1 VTGSTIDL
9 AVLAAVALAAILGA
23 SSGAL
28 RQLVQLAA
36 VVAGAFAARHLAAP
50 VAAGLG
56 RLASAPV
63 ARAIAPAFLFLGVAA
78 LVSLVG
84 GALLRGT
91 AVARAVR
98 GPIDRGLGALL
109 GGLKRRPRRGVLLSV
124 LALSAARA
132 GGRARAVRSS
142 QLVDLAARYSV
153 VERVAPD
160 GARRSSS
167 SGREEEGAGAALR
180 PRGGA
185 CRPRP

>member
-9 AVLAAVALAAILGA
+9 GVLAALALAAILGA

-28 RQLVQLAA
+28 RQLVQVAAVIAGALAA
-36 VVAGAFAARHLAAP
+36 RQFAAP

-84 GALLRGT
+84 VALLRGT
-91 AVARAVR
+91 AVSRAVR
-98 GPIDRGLGALL
+98 SPADRGLGALL
-109 GGLKRRPRRGVLLSV
+109 GGVKSALVAWVILSV
-124 LALSAARA
+124 LALSAGIAPEGA
-132 GGRARAVRSS
+132 ARAVRSS
-142 QLVDLAARYSV
+142 QLVDLAARYNA

-160 GARRSSS
+160 GAKALERFRTRGEGEPARR
-167 SGREEEGAGAALR
+167 
-180 PRGGA
+180 
-185 CRPRP
+185 

>member
-1 VTGSTIDL
+1 MTGSTIDL
-9 AVLAAVALAAILGA
+9 AVLAALALAAILGA

-36 VVAGAFAARHLAAP
+36 VVAGALAARQFAAP

-84 GALLRGT
+84 VALLRGT
-91 AVARAVR
+91 AVSRAVR
-98 GPIDRGLGALL
+98 GPADRGLGALL
-109 GGLKRRPRRGVLLSV
+109 GGVKSGLVAWVILSV
-124 LALSAARA
+124 LALSAGIAPEGA
-132 GGRARAVRSS
+132 ARAVRSS
-142 QLVDLAARYSV
+142 QLVDLAARYNA

-160 GARRSSS
+160 GAKALERFRTRGEGEPARR
-167 SGREEEGAGAALR
+167 
-180 PRGGA
+180 
-185 CRPRP
+185 

>member
-9 AVLAAVALAAILGA
+9 AVLAALALAAILGA
-23 SSGAL
+23 TSGAL

-36 VVAGAFAARHLAAP
+36 VVAGALAARHFAAP

-84 GALLRGT
+84 IALLRGT
-91 AVARAVR
+91 AVSRAVR
-98 GPIDRGLGALL
+98 GPADRGLGALL
-109 GGLKRRPRRGVLLSV
+109 GGVKSALVAWVILSV
-124 LALSAARA
+124 LALSAGIAPEGA
-132 GGRARAVRSS
+132 ATRAVRSS
-142 QLVDLAARYSV
+142 QLVDLAARYNV

-160 GARRSSS
+160 GAKALERFRTRGEGEPGRR
-167 SGREEEGAGAALR
+167 
-180 PRGGA
+180 
-185 CRPRP
+185 

>member
-1 VTGSTIDL
+1 MTGSTIDL
-9 AVLAAVALAAILGA
+9 AVLAALALAAILGA

-36 VVAGAFAARHLAAP
+36 VVAGALAARQFAAP

-84 GALLRGT
+84 VALLRGT
-91 AVARAVR
+91 AVSRAVR
-98 GPIDRGLGALL
+98 GPADRGLGALL
-109 GGLKRRPRRGVLLSV
+109 GGVKSALVAWVILSV
-124 LALSAARA
+124 LALSAGIAPEGA
-132 GGRARAVRSS
+132 ARAVRSS
-142 QLVDLAARYSV
+142 QLVDLAAHYNA

-160 GARRSSS
+160 GAK
-167 SGREEEGAGAALR
+167 ALER
-180 PRGGA
+180 FRMSPAQAR
-185 CRPRP
+185 